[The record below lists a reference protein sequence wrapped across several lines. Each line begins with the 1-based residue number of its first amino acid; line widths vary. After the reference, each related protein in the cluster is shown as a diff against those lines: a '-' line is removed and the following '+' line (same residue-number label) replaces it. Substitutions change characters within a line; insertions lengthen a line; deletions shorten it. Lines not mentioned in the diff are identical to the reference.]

1 MFKGNLVYEKTQGGS
16 MFLTTHAAALRLGIT
31 CDAVRWHERQGN
43 LESIKVERSP
53 TSYQRLYFE
62 ENVERFRQKREAKAL
77 ARQAQRA
84 ESEAV
89 EIP

>member
-1 MFKGNLVYEKTQGGS
+1 
-16 MFLTTHAAALRLGIT
+16 MFLTTHAVALRLGLS
-31 CDAVRWHERQGN
+31 CDAVRWHERQGH

-62 ENVERFRQKREAKAL
+62 ENVERFRQKRAAKTL
-77 ARQAQRA
+77 ARQAQGA

-89 EIP
+89 VVP

>member
-1 MFKGNLVYEKTQGGS
+1 
-16 MFLTTHAAALRLGIT
+16 MFLTTNAVALRLGLT
-31 CDAVRWHERQGN
+31 CDAVRWHERQGH
-43 LESIKVERSP
+43 LESIRVQRSP

-89 EIP
+89 VVS